1 MATYTGIP
9 ERRANASPTENLLS
23 EAKNLGVDVSNVTE
37 AELARATS
45 DRRAELWL
53 KENAEAI
60 AYYNDYIEKNGLP
73 LENYRK
79 F

>member
-1 MATYTGIP
+1 MATCIGIP

-23 EAKNLGVDVSNVTE
+23 EAKTLGVDVSNVAE
-37 AELARATS
+37 AELARAMFG
-45 DRRAELWL
+45 RRAELWL

-60 AYYNDYIEKNGLP
+60 ESSNAYVEQYGLP
-73 LENYRK
+73 FEKYRM